1 MDFWDVISQR
11 RSVRAF
17 TAEPVSDEA
26 VRHIL
31 EAANLA
37 PSAGNRQAYEIYVV
51 RDQSVRQALAY
62 ASSQPYVGQAPVVL
76 VFCTNGKRSIDR
88 YGERGVHLYA
98 LQDAAIATTHA
109 MLACT
114 ALGLG
119 SVWIGAFDEKAAA
132 VAIKAPVDHRPV
144 AMLPV
149 GRPAQQPDPRPRRD
163 LADLVH
169 QV

>member
-11 RSVRAF
+11 RSIRAF
-17 TAEPVSDEA
+17 TPEPLDDQT

-51 RDQSVRQALAY
+51 KDLATRQALAY

-98 LQDAAIATTHA
+98 LQDASIATTHA

-132 VAIKAPVDHRPV
+132 AAIRAPVDHRPV
-144 AMLPV
+144 AMLPI
-149 GRPAQQPDPRPRRD
+149 GFAAQKPAPRPRRELTD
-163 LADLVH
+163 IVH